1 MGRMVYKLCGRRFG
15 GRLPVHVFI
24 PAVDFSPP
32 LLLRWPCTYF
42 PVNPQLISDIQQQQQ
57 RQQLSPPRRRLE
69 ITAPDLTQVAVI
81 RSFGFCLQAVV
92 TQTTSLFSSPA
103 VFAQPVMGVLCPA
116 LATLL
121 FFQPL

>member
-1 MGRMVYKLCGRRFG
+1 M
-15 GRLPVHVFI
+15 HVFI

-42 PVNPQLISDIQQQQQ
+42 PVNPQLISDIQQQRQWRQWRQQ
-57 RQQLSPPRRRLE
+57 RQRLE

-81 RSFGFCLQAVV
+81 RSFGSCVQAVV

-116 LATLL
+116 LAALL